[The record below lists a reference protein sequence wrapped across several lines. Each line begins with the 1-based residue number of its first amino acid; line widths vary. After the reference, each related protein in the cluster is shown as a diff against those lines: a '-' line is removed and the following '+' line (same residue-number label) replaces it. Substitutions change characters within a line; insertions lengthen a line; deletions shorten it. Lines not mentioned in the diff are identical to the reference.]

1 MGIQRRVGIDVNL
14 RLLLNNDSFLNR
26 LLDDN
31 GLLRFFYAQYP
42 FVRFVKRFEF
52 EAYAVVIGAGVFVV
66 QVIGD
71 FVAGRGNINRVGRN
85 FVRFKAFVFLT
96 GFFGTRVEKCRTL
109 CTTLCIT
116 KENGRYQQTYSQ
128 NRAKNADSVNS
139 VCITDEKLPKD
150 TGRCRK
156 IQLNCMAAA

>member
-71 FVAGRGNINRVGRN
+71 FVPVG
-85 FVRFKAFVFLT
+85 
-96 GFFGTRVEKCRTL
+96 GTSIGWVGISCGLRPS
-109 CTTLCIT
+109 
-116 KENGRYQQTYSQ
+116 YS
-128 NRAKNADSVNS
+128 
-139 VCITDEKLPKD
+139 
-150 TGRCRK
+150 
-156 IQLNCMAAA
+156 